1 MQKFSPYWSKSD
13 SLAPAC
19 GGRIEIRS
27 AAVFGFLAKE
37 ISRGPVGAWVPG
49 GTRVYAVGDVHGR
62 LDLLEGLH
70 REIRRHADA
79 HPADR
84 RVIVYMG
91 DYVDRGPDSRGV
103 VDLLIDDPMPGFE
116 SVHLM
121 GNHESF
127 LLQFLEDPG
136 VIKAWLMN
144 GGDATLRS
152 FGIDPFAPTN
162 GSERGVWLQRQLSVE
177 LSAEEERFFR
187 SLRVQHVE
195 GDYLFVHAGIRPGVP
210 LEAQDPFDMM
220 WIREPFLSS
229 GEDFGKIVVHGHT
242 PTGQPDLRAN
252 RIGVDTGAVYG
263 GVLTALVLEGET
275 REFIQI

>member
-1 MQKFSPYWSKSD
+1 M
-13 SLAPAC
+13 
-19 GGRIEIRS
+19 
-27 AAVFGFLAKE
+27 
-37 ISRGPVGAWVPG
+37 GAWVPG
-49 GTRVYAVGDVHGR
+49 GTRVYAIGDIHGR

-70 REIRRHADA
+70 REIRLDA
-79 HPADR
+79 EAHSSDR

-116 SVHLM
+116 SVYLI

-127 LLQFLEDPG
+127 LLQFLDDPG

-177 LSAEEERFFR
+177 LSAEEMAFFR
-187 SLRVQHVE
+187 SLKVQHVE

-210 LEAQDPFDMM
+210 LESQDPFDMM

-229 GEDFGKIVVHGHT
+229 GDDFGKVVVHGHT
-242 PTGQPDLRAN
+242 PSGQPVMRAN

-263 GVLTALVLEGET
+263 GVLTAVVLEGET
-275 REFIQI
+275 QSFIQI

>member
-1 MQKFSPYWSKSD
+1 M
-13 SLAPAC
+13 
-19 GGRIEIRS
+19 
-27 AAVFGFLAKE
+27 
-37 ISRGPVGAWVPG
+37 GAWVPG
-49 GTRVYAVGDVHGR
+49 GTRVYAVGDIHGR

-70 REIRRHADA
+70 REIRRDAEA
-79 HPADR
+79 HPCDR

-116 SVHLM
+116 SVYLI

-127 LLQFLEDPG
+127 LLQFLDDPG

-177 LSAEEERFFR
+177 LSTEEMAFFR
-187 SLRVQHVE
+187 SLKVQHVE

-210 LEAQDPFDMM
+210 LESQDPFDMM

-229 GEDFGKIVVHGHT
+229 GDDFGKVVVHGHT
-242 PTGQPDLRAN
+242 PSGQPVMRAN
-252 RIGVDTGAVYG
+252 RIGVETGAVYC
-263 GVLTALVLEGET
+263 GVLTAVVLQGET
-275 REFIQI
+275 QSFIQI